1 MDIRSL
7 EAFTA
12 VAEEQ
17 SFSSGADRLYISQS
31 AASKYIRHLETELG
45 VCLFDRTHRQIRLT
59 PAGER
64 MLSQAKA
71 LLSQYRSLLASVR
84 EETAL
89 HIAMLPVADSYGFAQ
104 LLADFSAGMPG
115 QPLRLEERQNL
126 SILRLL
132 EENQLDGAFCRVL
145 PPYPESRDCVLFRRE
160 ELVLL
165 VADEG
170 QAESRVDLS
179 RYRDRRFLFLEKS
192 TGLWEASMAL
202 CQEAGFRPDV
212 CYTGSARGNITRLV
226 REGTGVALLAE
237 GVAVQCLQEGV
248 RMLHLN
254 RSTESHLVFL
264 CSRKGRAL
272 PGMMRLMSFLRDNAP
287 RPL

>member
-7 EAFTA
+7 EVFTA
-12 VAEEQ
+12 VAEEL

-31 AASKYIRHLETELG
+31 ATSKHIRHLETELG
-45 VCLFDRTHRQIRLT
+45 ICLFDRTRRQIRLT
-59 PAGER
+59 PAGEH
-64 MLSQAKA
+64 MLPQAKA
-71 LLSQYRSLLASVR
+71 LLSQYRRMLESLR

-126 SILRLL
+126 PILHLL

-165 VADEG
+165 VTDEG

-254 RSTESHLVFL
+254 RSVESHLVFL

-272 PGMMRLMSFLRDNAP
+272 PGMMRLMSFLRDSAP

>member
-12 VAEEQ
+12 VAEAL

-31 AASKYIRHLETELG
+31 AASKYVRHLETELG

-64 MLSQAKA
+64 MLPQAKA
-71 LLSQYRSLLASVR
+71 LLSQYRSLLESVR
-84 EETAL
+84 EETVL

-126 SILRLL
+126 PILRLL

-165 VADEG
+165 VTDEG

-179 RYRDRRFLFLEKS
+179 RYRDRRFLFLEKAPAF
-192 TGLWEASMAL
+192 GKQAWH
-202 CQEAGFRPDV
+202 CAGRPD
-212 CYTGSARGNITRLV
+212 SARTSAIPAPPGEISPGWFGKAPASRCW
-226 REGTGVALLAE
+226 RRG
-237 GVAVQCLQEGV
+237 
-248 RMLHLN
+248 
-254 RSTESHLVFL
+254 SP
-264 CSRKGRAL
+264 CSACRRG
-272 PGMMRLMSFLRDNAP
+272 FVCCT
-287 RPL
+287 

>member
-12 VAEEQ
+12 VAEEL

-64 MLSQAKA
+64 MLPQAKA
-71 LLSQYRSLLASVR
+71 LLSQYRSLLESVR

-89 HIAMLPVADSYGFAQ
+89 HIAMLPSPTATALPSCWRIFPP
-104 LLADFSAGMPG
+104 GMPG

-126 SILRLL
+126 PILRLL

-170 QAESRVDLS
+170 QAESM
-179 RYRDRRFLFLEKS
+179 
-192 TGLWEASMAL
+192 W
-202 CQEAGFRPDV
+202 
-212 CYTGSARGNITRLV
+212 I
-226 REGTGVALLAE
+226 
-237 GVAVQCLQEGV
+237 
-248 RMLHLN
+248 
-254 RSTESHLVFL
+254 
-264 CSRKGRAL
+264 
-272 PGMMRLMSFLRDNAP
+272 
-287 RPL
+287 